1 MKIWFQDQFR
11 RFTSFIKFSDSIIL
25 HFKKIY
31 FDFKKNFRKKMVQNQ
46 SRIPKCFYE
55 SILSGLEWNFS
66 VTARNVVFDS
76 WYIRSFE
83 VSNRTSMAWIWIGS
97 QNEAFYCTELSS
109 FKLIADL
116 AFCRS
121 KVAAIGSTWSKVDDV
136 LVEAVDERYSLAN
149 ISSTFHRPPQSSREP
164 YLKNEL
170 FDKTKLKNARFIKF
184 IFFIFYFRRS
194 HFVLK

>member
-1 MKIWFQDQFR
+1 
-11 RFTSFIKFSDSIIL
+11 
-25 HFKKIY
+25 
-31 FDFKKNFRKKMVQNQ
+31 MVQNQ

-184 IFFIFYFRRS
+184 IFLFSISGELTLFLNNVLIIQSLKLNYVKLHYVIFS
-194 HFVLK
+194 TVSAS